1 MERGLCTCLSGVS
14 EKETAIFTMTKGK
27 IYVCNGKK
35 CKRLDFLT
43 MTKVNFRNFMV
54 KSGQGRC
61 EETSEP
67 FCCPFGQTPRRPRAL
82 RDPNFATMSLSRGRV
97 RMTAQLPGNKFPQFA
112 RMLTLLARTFGT
124 GEALGLIPDR
134 WYSPR
139 TPKGSR
145 TGETLSIP
153 VPTV

>member
-1 MERGLCTCLSGVS
+1 MESGLCTCLSGVS
-14 EKETAIFTMTKGK
+14 EQETAIFTMTKDK

-97 RMTAQLPGNKFPQFA
+97 RMNHNRKGTSSHDVFHAHFA
-112 RMLTLLARTFGT
+112 CTEKGTPTFT
-124 GEALGLIPDR
+124 CDAPCFFI
-134 WYSPR
+134 Y
-139 TPKGSR
+139 
-145 TGETLSIP
+145 
-153 VPTV
+153 

>member
-1 MERGLCTCLSGVS
+1 MESGLCTCLSGVS

-61 EETSEP
+61 EETCSH
-67 FCCPFGQTPRRPRAL
+67 FFVAFTDSLKSR
-82 RDPNFATMSLSRGRV
+82 SLS
-97 RMTAQLPGNKFPQFA
+97 ACIFLSF
-112 RMLTLLARTFGT
+112 
-124 GEALGLIPDR
+124 
-134 WYSPR
+134 
-139 TPKGSR
+139 PKGRAFSEVEI
-145 TGETLSIP
+145 TS
-153 VPTV
+153 